1 MRILRS
7 SVQKHLRR
15 TAAHFLI
22 GVQAVA
28 FATAAGGAP
37 VIPAAGDQ
45 PSAKHLVMLYR
56 KETDSSPNRL
66 DPTVQATTLALEHE
80 FLNRQYQINQPTAE
94 AYRAM
99 DQGPG
104 VIVTFAPDAGM
115 SMVYSVYASMRPEP
129 GTDIAIAEGRIEA
142 PVFVGSTFLPAHQAR
157 RHIQ

>member
-7 SVQKHLRR
+7 SVRKHLRR

-28 FATAAGGAP
+28 FAASAGGAP
-37 VIPAAGDQ
+37 VVPAVDNQ
-45 PSAKHLVMLYR
+45 PLAKHLVMLYR
-56 KETDSSPNRL
+56 KETDSSPSRL

-80 FLNRQYQINQPTAE
+80 FLSRQYQIAQPSAE

-104 VIVTFAPDAGM
+104 VIVTFAPAPAM
-115 SMVYSVYASMRPEP
+115 STVYPVYATIPPQPRP
-129 GTDIAIAEGRIEA
+129 TTAIA
-142 PVFVGSTFLPAHQAR
+142 
-157 RHIQ
+157 